1 MYSIIITTH
10 TIRKVPKGELIMS
23 LQQPGVRTNNE
34 SMQLEAHGT
43 NEFPCAAYEINTAN
57 KQNYIVEL
65 HWHEELEI
73 IYCAKGTLNLRIPS
87 KTYVIEQGDIAVLN
101 ANVMHYII
109 CSDDA
114 ILQSFVFNSKL
125 ITGTY
130 TSSFAKKYI
139 TPLVN
144 CKSFDCVIYH
154 NENIDL
160 FREAFYSIKNE
171 SFAYEFIVR
180 DHLSQILLN
189 LYTKFEPKF
198 DSIPSPLNTNTQRIR
213 TMISFIKTNYASSL
227 DVQQI
232 SDTVNISKRE
242 CLRCFKKTLQ
252 ISPMQYLIRYRI
264 IKSAEL
270 LVNNPTKNIDQIGY
284 ECGFESP
291 SYYTQLF
298 KRYYNCTPTEFRNTQ
313 RK

>member
-1 MYSIIITTH
+1 MTPH
-10 TIRKVPKGELIMS
+10 TIRKASKWELIMS
-23 LQQPGVRTNNE
+23 LQRPGVRTNNE

-43 NEFPCAAYEINTAN
+43 NEFPCAAYEINRTN
-57 KQNYIVEL
+57 SHPYTVEL

-73 IYCAKGTLNLRIPS
+73 IYCAKGSLDLRIPS
-87 KTYVIEQGDIAVLN
+87 KTYLIEQGDIAILN
-101 ANVMHYII
+101 TNVIHYII
-109 CSDDA
+109 CSNDA
-114 ILQSFVFNSKL
+114 LLQSFVFNPKL
-125 ITGTY
+125 ITGTSN
-130 TSSFAKKYI
+130 SSFAKRYI
-139 TPLVN
+139 IPLMN
-144 CKSFDCVIYH
+144 CKSFDCHIYH
-154 NENIDL
+154 DEYVNL
-160 FREAFYSIKNE
+160 FKEAFYSIKDE

-180 DHLSQILLN
+180 NNLSQILLN
-189 LYTKFEPKF
+189 LYTQFEPKF
-198 DSIPSPLNTNTQRIR
+198 DSIPLSLNTNTQRIR

-298 KRYYNCTPTEFRNTQ
+298 KRYYNCTPTEFRNNH
-313 RK
+313 KK

>member
-1 MYSIIITTH
+1 
-10 TIRKVPKGELIMS
+10 MS

-43 NEFPCAAYEINTAN
+43 DEFPCAAYEINTAN

-65 HWHEELEI
+65 HWHEEFEI

-87 KTYVIEQGDIAVLN
+87 KTYLIEQGDIAILN
-101 ANVMHYII
+101 TNVMHYII
-109 CSDDA
+109 CSNDA
-114 ILQSFVFNSKL
+114 LLQSFVFNSKL
-125 ITGTY
+125 ITGTSN
-130 TSSFAKKYI
+130 SSFAKKYI
-139 TPLVN
+139 MPLMN
-144 CKSFDCVIYH
+144 CKSFDCYIYH
-154 NENIDL
+154 NKYIDL
-160 FREAFYSIKNE
+160 FKEAFYSIKNE

-180 DHLSQILLN
+180 DHLSQILLD
-189 LYTKFEPKF
+189 LYTQF
-198 DSIPSPLNTNTQRIR
+198 DSNVISSTSDINAQRVR
-213 TMISFIKTNYASSL
+213 AMISFIKTNYASPI

-232 SDTVNISKRE
+232 SDIVNISQRE

-252 ISPMQYLIRYRI
+252 ISPIQYLIRYRI

-270 LVNNPTKNIDQIGY
+270 LLNEPTKNIDQIGY

>member
-1 MYSIIITTH
+1 
-10 TIRKVPKGELIMS
+10 MS
-23 LQQPGVRTNNE
+23 LQRLGVRTNNE

-43 NEFPCAAYEINTAN
+43 NEFPCAAYEINTTN
-57 KQNYIVEL
+57 NQDYVVEL
-65 HWHEELEI
+65 HWHEESEI

-87 KTYVIEQGDIAVLN
+87 KTYVIEQGNIAILN
-101 ANVMHYII
+101 SNVMHYII
-109 CSDDA
+109 CRNDA
-114 ILQSFVFNSKL
+114 ILQSFVFNTKL
-125 ITGTY
+125 ITGTS

-139 TPLVN
+139 TPLAN
-144 CKSFDCVIYH
+144 CKSFDCYIYH
-154 NENIDL
+154 DKYGDL
-160 FREAFYSIKNE
+160 FKEAFYSIKEE

-180 DHLSQILLN
+180 NNIGQILLD
-189 LYTKFEPKF
+189 LYKQFEDKF
-198 DSIPSPLNTNTQRIR
+198 DSNAMPSTSDINTQRMRI
-213 TMISFIKTNYASSL
+213 MISFIKANYASSL
-227 DVQQI
+227 DVRQI

-298 KRYYNCTPTEFRNTQ
+298 KRYYNCTPTEFRNNH
-313 RK
+313 KK

>member
-1 MYSIIITTH
+1 MTTH
-10 TIRKVPKGELIMS
+10 IIRKAPKGGLIMS
-23 LQQPGVRTNNE
+23 LQRSGVRTNNE
-34 SMQLEAHGT
+34 AMQLEAHGT
-43 NEFPCAAYEINTAN
+43 DEFPCAAYEINRTN
-57 KQNYIVEL
+57 NHPYTVEL

-73 IYCAKGTLNLRIPS
+73 IYCAKGSLDLRIPS
-87 KTYVIEQGDIAVLN
+87 KKYILEQGNIAILNTNIIHYVI
-101 ANVMHYII
+101 
-109 CSDDA
+109 CSNDA

-125 ITGTY
+125 ITGT
-130 TSSFAKKYI
+130 SNSLFAKKYI
-139 TPLVN
+139 IPLMN
-144 CKSFDCVIYH
+144 CKSFDCVVYH

-160 FREAFYSIKNE
+160 FKEAFSSIKNE
-171 SFAYEFIVR
+171 SFAYEFVVR
-180 DHLSQILLN
+180 NNIGQILLD
-189 LYTKFEPKF
+189 LYKQFEDKF
-198 DSIPSPLNTNTQRIR
+198 DSHSLPSTSDINTQRMR
-213 TMISFIKTNYASSL
+213 TMISFIKTNYASPL
-227 DVQQI
+227 NIQKI

-298 KRYYNCTPTEFRNTQ
+298 KRYYNCTPTEFRNNH
-313 RK
+313 K

>member
-1 MYSIIITTH
+1 
-10 TIRKVPKGELIMS
+10 MS
-23 LQQPGVRTNNE
+23 LQRLGVRTNNE

-57 KQNYIVEL
+57 RQNHIVEL

-73 IYCAKGTLNLRIPS
+73 IYCAKGSLDLRIPS
-87 KTYVIEQGDIAVLN
+87 RTYLIKQGAIAVLN
-101 ANVMHYII
+101 TNVIHYII
-109 CSDDA
+109 CGDDA
-114 ILQSFVFNSKL
+114 LLQSFVFNSKL
-125 ITGTY
+125 ITGTSS
-130 TSSFAKKYI
+130 SSFAKKYI
-139 TPLVN
+139 MPLMN
-144 CKSFDCVIYH
+144 CKSFDCYIYH
-154 NENIDL
+154 DKYTNL
-160 FREAFYSIKNE
+160 FKEAFSSIKDE

-180 DHLSQILLN
+180 NNLSQILLD
-189 LYTKFEPKF
+189 LYTQFETKF
-198 DSIPSPLNTNTQRIR
+198 DLIPSTLNTNTQRIR
-213 TMISFIKTNYASSL
+213 TMISFIKANYASPL
-227 DVQQI
+227 NIQKI

-298 KRYYNCTPTEFRNTQ
+298 KRYYNCTPTEFRNNH
-313 RK
+313 K